1 MDTVMIGMYLRL
13 SNEDTNKEK
22 NEESNSISAQRVL
35 LTKHIEELM
44 QGQPYSITEFCD
56 DGFSGTNFNR
66 PGVQALIEAAKSGN
80 INMIIVK
87 DFSRFGRDY
96 LEVGRYLEYIFPI
109 LQIQFVSVND
119 NYDSSDKFGTT
130 GGMSVALKNLVYGM
144 YSADLSKKIRS
155 ARNIRA
161 RNGEFVGQYAPYGYR
176 KNPEDKH
183 ELLIDENAA
192 WVVRKIFQMAADG
205 INHSEIARQLNET
218 EIPTRY
224 LYHKL
229 KGDNFPDKQPH
240 VKIKKWDNTAVKDII
255 TNETYL
261 GTMFWNRAKCGM
273 DTGKKRVE
281 QPRETW
287 IVVENQHEALVSKE
301 LFDKANANIVGL
313 DMSRRAVGKKNL
325 FFICG
330 YCGKTLKHRSR
341 ANDKYY
347 CSTGTQQLENDCQ
360 RVNIRIKELE
370 DAVLCQVRGMA
381 AILTEAR
388 NIRKKAQKNDRK
400 TVLETTVADNTKE
413 MARWKDTK
421 VRLYEQY
428 KAGTITRE
436 DYVARIEKGKIR
448 MEELEQIKSDA
459 QAELDSMQT
468 VSKSEEIPDEELA
481 ELSVLESF
489 DKERLKALIDKVVVY
504 GADAIEIV
512 WKVENPFQ
520 TRENND
526 KDGV

>member
-1 MDTVMIGMYLRL
+1 MDTVMVGMYLRL
-13 SNEDTNKEK
+13 SNEDSNKEK
-22 NEESNSISAQRVL
+22 SEESNSILAQRIL
-35 LTKHIEELM
+35 LKRHIKELM

-66 PGVQALIEAAKSGN
+66 PGVQALIEAAKSGS
-80 INMIIVK
+80 IHMIVVK

-109 LQIQFVSVND
+109 LQIRFVSVND
-119 NYDSSDKFGTT
+119 NYDSSDRFGTT

-144 YSADLSKKIRS
+144 YSAELSKKIRS
-155 ARNIRA
+155 ARDIRA
-161 RNGEFVGQYAPYGYR
+161 RNGEFIGQYAPYGYR

-183 ELLIDENAA
+183 ELLIDENVA
-192 WVVRKIFQMAADG
+192 WVVRKIFRMAADG
-205 INHSEIARQLNET
+205 ISHTEIARQLNEA

-224 LYHKL
+224 MYHKL
-229 KGDNFPDKQPH
+229 KGDKFPDKQPH
-240 VKIKKWDNTAVKDII
+240 VKIKKWDNTAVKNII

-273 DTGKKRVE
+273 DTGKKRVV

-287 IVVENQHEALVSKE
+287 IVVENQHEALVTKE

-313 DMSRRAVGKKNL
+313 DMGGRTAGKKNL

-330 YCGKTLKHRSR
+330 YCGKTLKHRNR
-341 ANDKYY
+341 KNDKYY
-347 CSTGTQQLENDCQ
+347 CRTGTQQLENDCQ
-360 RVNIRIKELE
+360 KVDIRMEELE
-370 DAVLCQVRGMA
+370 DAVLCQVKGMA
-381 AILTEAR
+381 AMLIEAK
-388 NIRKKAQKNDRK
+388 NIRKKAQKNDRE
-400 TVLETTVADNTKE
+400 TVLETTVADSTNE

-428 KAGTITRE
+428 KAGTISRE
-436 DYVARIEKGKIR
+436 DYVTRIEKGKIR
-448 MEELEQIKSDA
+448 LEELEQIKSEA

-468 VSKSEEIPDEELA
+468 VSKTEEIPDEELA
-481 ELSVLESF
+481 ELSALESF
-489 DKERLKALIDKVVVY
+489 DKERLKALIDKVIVY

-512 WKVENPFQ
+512 WKVGNPFNA
-520 TRENND
+520 EII
-526 KDGV
+526 V

>member
-1 MDTVMIGMYLRL
+1 MDTVMVGMYLRL
-13 SNEDTNKEK
+13 SNEDSNKEK
-22 NEESNSISAQRVL
+22 SEESNSILAQRIL
-35 LTKHIEELM
+35 LKRHIKELM

-56 DGFSGTNFNR
+56 DGFSGTDFNR
-66 PGVQALIEAAKSGN
+66 PGVQALIEAAKSGS
-80 INMIIVK
+80 IHMIIVK

-109 LQIQFVSVND
+109 LQIRFVSVND
-119 NYDSSDKFGTT
+119 NYDSSDRFGTT

-155 ARNIRA
+155 ARDIRA
-161 RNGEFVGQYAPYGYR
+161 RNGEFIGQYAPYGYR

-183 ELLIDENAA
+183 ELLIDENVA
-192 WVVRKIFQMAADG
+192 WVVRKIFRMAADG
-205 INHSEIARQLNET
+205 ISHTEIARRLNEA

-224 LYHKL
+224 MYHKL

-240 VKIKKWDNTAVKDII
+240 VKIKKWDNTTVKDII

-261 GTMFWNRAKCGM
+261 GTMIWNRSKCGM
-273 DTGKKRVE
+273 DTNKKQVV

-287 IVVENQHEALVSKE
+287 IIVENQHEALIPKE

-313 DMSRRAVGKKNL
+313 DMSGRTVGKKNL

-341 ANDKYY
+341 TNDKYY
-347 CSTGTQQLENDCQ
+347 CRTGSQQLENDCQ
-360 RVNIRIKELE
+360 KVNIRMKELE
-370 DAVLCQVRGMA
+370 DVVLCQVRGMA
-381 AILTEAR
+381 DMLIEAK
-388 NIRKKAQKNDRK
+388 NIRKKTQKNDRK
-400 TVLETTVADNTKE
+400 TVLETTVADSAKE

-428 KAGTITRE
+428 KAGAISRE
-436 DYVARIEKGKIR
+436 DYVARIEKGRIR
-448 MEELEQIKSDA
+448 MEELEQIKSEA
-459 QAELDSMQT
+459 QAELDSMKT
-468 VSKSEEIPDEELA
+468 VSKTEEIPDEELA
-481 ELSVLESF
+481 ELSALESF
-489 DKERLKALIDKVVVY
+489 DKDRLKTLIDKVIVY

-512 WKVENPFQ
+512 WKVGNPFN
-520 TRENND
+520 TEITA
-526 KDGV
+526 

>member
-35 LTKHIEELM
+35 LTNHIEELM
-44 QGQPYSITEFCD
+44 QGQSYSITEFCD

-109 LQIQFVSVND
+109 LQIRFVSVND

-155 ARNIRA
+155 ARDIRA
-161 RNGEFVGQYAPYGYR
+161 RNGEFIGQYAPYGYR

-183 ELLIDENAA
+183 ELLIDENVA

-205 INHSEIARQLNET
+205 INHAEIARQLNEL

-229 KGDNFPDKQPH
+229 KGDNFPDKQPQ
-240 VKIKKWDNTAVKDII
+240 VKIKKWDNSAVRDII

-273 DTGKKRVE
+273 DTDKKRVE

-313 DMSRRAVGKKNL
+313 NVNRRVVGKKNL

-341 ANDKYY
+341 TNDKYF
-347 CSTGTQQLENDCQ
+347 CRTGSQQFENDCQ
-360 RVNIRIKELE
+360 RVNVRIKELE

-381 AILTEAR
+381 VMLIEAR
-388 NIRKKAQKNDRK
+388 NIRKKVQKNDQK
-400 TVLETTVADNTKE
+400 TVLETTVADSTKE

-421 VRLYEQY
+421 LRLYEQY

-436 DYVARIEKGKIR
+436 DYVARIEKGKVR
-448 MEELEQIKSDA
+448 MEELEQIKSEA
-459 QAELDSMQT
+459 QAELNSMQT
-468 VSKSEEIPDEELA
+468 VSKPEEIPDAELT

-512 WKVENPFQ
+512 WKVGNPFE
-520 TRENND
+520 TEIIT
-526 KDGV
+526 

>member
-13 SNEDTNKEK
+13 SNEDSNKGK
-22 NEESNSISAQRVL
+22 GEESNSISAQRVL
-35 LTKHIEELM
+35 LTRHIEELM
-44 QGQPYSITEFCD
+44 QGQAYSITEFCD
-56 DGFSGTNFNR
+56 DGFSGTDFNR
-66 PGVQALIEAAKSGN
+66 PGVQAMIEAAKSGS

-109 LQIQFVSVND
+109 LQIRFVSVND
-119 NYDSSDKFGTT
+119 NYDSSDKLGTT

-155 ARNIRA
+155 ARDIRA
-161 RNGEFVGQYAPYGYR
+161 RNGEFIGQYAPYGYQ

-183 ELLIDENAA
+183 ELLIDDNTA

-205 INHSEIARQLNET
+205 INHAEIARQLNEA

-224 LYHKL
+224 MYHKL

-240 VKIKKWDNTAVKDII
+240 VKIKKWDNSAVKDIV

-273 DTGKKRVE
+273 DTNKKRVA

-287 IVVENQHEALVSKE
+287 IVVENQHEALVSRE
-301 LFDKANANIVGL
+301 LFDKANANIAGL
-313 DMSRRAVGKKNL
+313 SVNRRAAEKRNP

-341 ANDKYY
+341 TNDKYY
-347 CSTGTQQLENDCQ
+347 CRTGTQQLENDCQ
-360 RVNIRIKELE
+360 RINIRMKELE

-381 AILTEAR
+381 AMLIEAK
-388 NIRKKAQKNDRK
+388 NIRRKAQTNDRR
-400 TVLETTVADNTKE
+400 TVLETTVADSAKE
-413 MARWKDTK
+413 IARWKDTK

-436 DYVARIEKGKIR
+436 DYVARIEKGKAR
-448 MEELEQIKSDA
+448 MEELEQIKSEA
-459 QAELDSMQT
+459 QAELDSKQT
-468 VSKSEEIPDEELA
+468 VSNTEEIPDGELA

-489 DKERLKALIDKVVVY
+489 DKDRLKMLIDKVIVY

-512 WKVENPFQ
+512 WKVGNPFNA
-520 TRENND
+520 EINA
-526 KDGV
+526 

>member
-35 LTKHIEELM
+35 LTKHVEELM
-44 QGQPYSITEFCD
+44 QGQSYSITEFCD
-56 DGFSGTNFNR
+56 DGFSGTDFNR

-109 LQIQFVSVND
+109 LQIRFVSVND

-155 ARNIRA
+155 ARDIRA
-161 RNGEFVGQYAPYGYR
+161 RNGEFIGQYAPYGYR

-183 ELLIDENAA
+183 ELLIDENVA
-192 WVVRKIFQMAADG
+192 WVVRKIFHMAADG
-205 INHSEIARQLNET
+205 INHSEIARQLNEA

-240 VKIKKWDNTAVKDII
+240 VKIKKWDNNAVKDII

-273 DTGKKRVE
+273 DTDKKRIE

-287 IVVENQHEALVSKE
+287 IVVENQHEAIVSKE

-313 DMSRRAVGKKNL
+313 DMSGRTVGKKNL

-341 ANDKYY
+341 TNDKYFCRT
-347 CSTGTQQLENDCQ
+347 CSQQFENDCQ
-360 RVNIRIKELE
+360 RVNVRIIELE

-381 AILTEAR
+381 AMLIEAR
-388 NIRKKAQKNDRK
+388 NIRKKVRKNDRK
-400 TVLETTVADNTKE
+400 TVLETTVADSTKE

-436 DYVARIEKGKIR
+436 DYIARIEKGKVR
-448 MEELEQIKSDA
+448 MEELEQIKSEA
-459 QAELDSMQT
+459 QAELNSMQT
-468 VSKSEEIPDEELA
+468 VSKPEEIPDTELA

-489 DKERLKALIDKVVVY
+489 DKDRLKMLIDKVIVY

-512 WKVENPFQ
+512 WKVGNPFNAEIM
-520 TRENND
+520 T
-526 KDGV
+526 

>member
-1 MDTVMIGMYLRL
+1 MGNKFKKIYHAAIYVRL
-13 SNEDTNKEK
+13 SKEDGDVSSTAKA
-22 NEESNSISAQRVL
+22 ESNSISNQKNLIRDFLKGKEDIKVVSERV
-35 LTKHIEELM
+35 
-44 QGQPYSITEFCD
+44 D
-56 DGFSGTNFNR
+56 DGYSGSNFNR

-80 INMIIVK
+80 INMVIVK

-96 LEVGRYLEYIFPI
+96 LEVGWYLEYIFPI
-109 LQIQFVSVND
+109 LQIRFVSVND
-119 NYDSSDKFGTT
+119 NYDSSDRLGAT

-144 YSADLSKKIRS
+144 YSTDLSKKVRS
-155 ARNIRA
+155 ARDIRA
-161 RNGEFVGQYAPYGYR
+161 RNGEFIGQYAPYGYR

-183 ELLIDENAA
+183 ELLIDENTA

-205 INHSEIARQLNET
+205 INHSEIARQLNEA

-240 VKIKKWDNTAVKDII
+240 VKIKKWDNTSVKDII

-261 GTMFWNRAKCGM
+261 GTMFWNKAKCGM
-273 DTGKKRVE
+273 DTNKKRIE

-301 LFDKANANIVGL
+301 LFDNANANIIGL
-313 DMSRRAVGKKNL
+313 DVSGRTAGKKNL

-330 YCGKTLKHRSR
+330 YCGKNLKHRGR
-341 ANDKYY
+341 TNDKYY
-347 CSTGTQQLENDCQ
+347 CRTGTQQLENDCQ

-370 DAVLCQVRGMA
+370 DAVLCQVKGMA
-381 AILTEAR
+381 AMLIETR
-388 NIRKKAQKNDRK
+388 NIRKKAQTNDRK
-400 TVLETTVADNTKE
+400 TALETMVADSTRE

-428 KAGTITRE
+428 KAESIARE

-448 MEELEQIKSDA
+448 IEELEQIKSEA
-459 QAELDSMQT
+459 QAELNRMRT
-468 VSKSEEIPDEELA
+468 VSKPEKIPDEELA

-489 DKERLKALIDKVVVY
+489 DKERLKALIDRVIVY
-504 GADAIEIV
+504 GADAIEIL
-512 WKVENPFQ
+512 WKVGNPF
-520 TRENND
+520 ED
-526 KDGV
+526 EIIA

>member
-13 SNEDTNKEK
+13 SNEDTNKQK

-35 LTKHIEELM
+35 LTRHIEELM
-44 QGQPYSITEFCD
+44 QGQSYSITEFCD

-66 PGVQALIEAAKSGN
+66 PGVQALIEATKSGS
-80 INMIIVK
+80 INMVIVK

-109 LQIQFVSVND
+109 LQIRFVSVND

-144 YSADLSKKIRS
+144 YSADLSKKICS

-161 RNGEFVGQYAPYGYR
+161 RNGEFIGQYAPYGYR

-183 ELLIDENAA
+183 ELLIDENVA
-192 WVVRKIFQMAADG
+192 WVVCKIFHMAADG
-205 INHSEIARQLNET
+205 INHSEIARQLNEA

-240 VKIKKWDNTAVKDII
+240 VKIKKWDNSAVKDII

-273 DTGKKRVE
+273 DTDKKRIE
-281 QPRETW
+281 QPRETR
-287 IVVENQHEALVSKE
+287 IVVENQHEAIVSKE

-313 DMSRRAVGKKNL
+313 DMSGRTVGKKNL

-341 ANDKYY
+341 TNDKYF
-347 CSTGTQQLENDCQ
+347 CRTGSQQFENDCQ
-360 RVNIRIKELE
+360 RVNVRIKELE

-381 AILTEAR
+381 VMLIEAR
-388 NIRKKAQKNDRK
+388 NIRKKVQKNDRK
-400 TVLETTVADNTKE
+400 TVLETTVADSTKE

-436 DYVARIEKGKIR
+436 DYVVRIEKGKVR
-448 MEELEQIKSDA
+448 MEELEQIKSEA
-459 QAELDSMQT
+459 QAELNSMQT
-468 VSKSEEIPDEELA
+468 VSKPEEIPDTELA

-489 DKERLKALIDKVVVY
+489 DKERLKALIDKVIVY

-512 WKVENPFQ
+512 WKVGNPFE
-520 TRENND
+520 TEITA
-526 KDGV
+526 

>member
-1 MDTVMIGMYLRL
+1 
-13 SNEDTNKEK
+13 
-22 NEESNSISAQRVL
+22 
-35 LTKHIEELM
+35 
-44 QGQPYSITEFCD
+44 
-56 DGFSGTNFNR
+56 
-66 PGVQALIEAAKSGN
+66 
-80 INMIIVK
+80 MIIVK

-109 LQIQFVSVND
+109 LQIRFVSVND

-155 ARNIRA
+155 ARDIRA
-161 RNGEFVGQYAPYGYR
+161 RNGEFIGQYAPYGYR

-183 ELLIDENAA
+183 ELLIDENVA

-205 INHSEIARQLNET
+205 INHAEIARQLNEL

-229 KGDNFPDKQPH
+229 KGDNFPDKQPQ
-240 VKIKKWDNTAVKDII
+240 VKIKKWDNSAVRDII

-273 DTGKKRVE
+273 DTDKKRVE

-313 DMSRRAVGKKNL
+313 NVNRRVVGKKNL

-341 ANDKYY
+341 TNDKYF
-347 CSTGTQQLENDCQ
+347 CRTGSQQFENDCQ
-360 RVNIRIKELE
+360 RVNVRIKELE

-381 AILTEAR
+381 VMLIEAR
-388 NIRKKAQKNDRK
+388 NIRKKVQKNDQK
-400 TVLETTVADNTKE
+400 TVLETTVADSTKE

-421 VRLYEQY
+421 LRLYEQY

-436 DYVARIEKGKIR
+436 DYVARIEKGKVR
-448 MEELEQIKSDA
+448 MEELEQIKSEA
-459 QAELDSMQT
+459 QAELNSMQT
-468 VSKSEEIPDEELA
+468 VSKPEEIPDAELT
-481 ELSVLESF
+481 ELSVLEFF

-512 WKVENPFQ
+512 WKVGNPFE
-520 TRENND
+520 TEIIT
-526 KDGV
+526 